1 MLNTREVFM
10 QDFMIA
16 LLDCGYA
23 DLELLERVDYDW
35 TEIIERIKENGFD
48 VHFNNV
54 MRTIFDFALED
65 AQDMIEEIKNGLLDK
80 LYEDEQ
86 GITPLTPSKRADIQ
100 EVVEMDLDLAMDVD
114 CFFNY
119 LDTHINLYDN
129 EAIYRE
135 YFQEALDLF
144 YQKTGHEIA

>member
-35 TEIIERIKENGFD
+35 SEIIERIKENGFD
-48 VHFNNV
+48 TNFNNV

-65 AQDMIEEIKNGLLDK
+65 AQDLIEENKNGLLDR

-86 GITPLTPSKRADIQ
+86 GIKPLTPSDRAEI
-100 EVVEMDLDLAMDVD
+100 EEIVNMDLNLGMDVD

-129 EAIYRE
+129 EEIYRT
-135 YFQEALDLF
+135 YFSNVLDFF